1 MSDEKDIIL
10 YQRAAVATIPDAL
23 NLRAIATD
31 LLNSGLYPQIK
42 GPTQAIAIIAAGQ
55 ELGLGPTASL
65 QYISIV
71 NGKMCAE
78 AKVWLALFHKSGGK
92 TKVLK
97 RDKEAC
103 RIEFSKPGREIY
115 VHEYTHLMAQTEGLI
130 GKGGAWAKM
139 EETMLQWRCVSG
151 GVRVYDPG
159 VVMGIALT
167 KEEAEDYP
175 AGLPEA
181 EGEVIEAKK
190 IEPPEKAKKSPGRPR
205 KAEPAPEAEKE
216 PEKPATATPAPA
228 AATPAAQPGRP
239 QRLAAPPPTHE
250 DPPEARYDEEGHSN
264 EDKILEDAGFE
275 PLPPPRPKETKKGGG
290 FADEIGADSAESQ
303 TEEDVMAAAL
313 NEALE
318 KQGVDVKSF
327 KEWLLGHQP
336 KMSRIKGGPLGRKF
350 LVKWKNGAIRFHGGD
365 PEDHKYLLIGI
376 ESAVSMFRYHTR
388 PDPEPDKE

>member
-1 MSDEKDIIL
+1 MSDEKDMVL

-31 LLNSGLYPQIK
+31 LLNSGLYPQVK
-42 GPTQAIAIIAAGQ
+42 GATQAIAIIAAGQ

-103 RIEFSKPGREIY
+103 RIEFSKPGRETYI
-115 VHEYTHLMAQTEGLI
+115 HEYTHAMALAEGLI

-190 IEPPEKAKKSPGRPR
+190 IEPPEKAKKAPGRPR
-205 KAEPAPEAEKE
+205 KGEPAPEAQKE
-216 PEKPATATPAPA
+216 PEKPATVAPAPA
-228 AATPAAQPGRP
+228 AAPPAAKQG
-239 QRLAAPPPTHE
+239 A
-250 DPPEARYDEEGHSN
+250 PEARYDEEGHSN
-264 EDKILEDAGFE
+264 EDAGFE
-275 PLPPPRPKETKKGGG
+275 PPPPPKPKAAKKGGG
-290 FADEIGADSAESQ
+290 FADEIGAESRESE
-303 TEEDVMAAAL
+303 TEEDITAAAL
-313 NEALE
+313 NKALE
-318 KQGVDVKSF
+318 AQGVDVKSF
-327 KEWLLGHQP
+327 KEWLLGHQS
-336 KMSRIKGGPLGRKF
+336 KMSRVKGGPLGRKF

-376 ESAVSMFRYHTR
+376 ESAVAMFRYHTQ